1 MANYHLDSVT
11 ISFSL
16 LVQEI
21 SIEDSTDFLH
31 YFLVLSLFVFFDT
44 LEHASHKPE
53 VKVRVLHE
61 VHELDM
67 LKDISFLLE
76 KIGIR
81 NHKVHLLFCKNR
93 HNFVRKIHR
102 G

>member
-1 MANYHLDSVT
+1 MANYHLDSVA

-21 SIEDSTDFLH
+21 SIEDSTDFLK

-53 VKVRVLHE
+53 VKVRVLHD

-67 LKDISFLLE
+67 LKDISFLLD
-76 KIGIR
+76 KIDFRDHR
-81 NHKVHLLFCKNR
+81 NKFSFLTD
-93 HNFVRKIHR
+93 
-102 G
+102 

>member
-1 MANYHLDSVT
+1 MANYHLDSVA

-44 LEHASHKPE
+44 LEHTSHKPE

-67 LKDISFLLE
+67 LKDISFLLG
-76 KIGIR
+76 KIG
-81 NHKVHLLFCKNR
+81 F
-93 HNFVRKIHR
+93 
-102 G
+102 

>member
-11 ISFSL
+11 ISSSL
-16 LVQEI
+16 LVQKI
-21 SIEDSTDFLH
+21 SIKDSTDFLK
-31 YFLVLSLFVFFDT
+31 YFLVLSLFVFFNT

-53 VKVRVLHE
+53 IEVRVLHN

-67 LKDISFLLE
+67 LEDISFLLE
-76 KIGIR
+76 KIGFR
-81 NHKVHLLFCKNR
+81 NHKVHLLFCRNR

>member
-11 ISFSL
+11 ISSSL

-21 SIEDSTDFLH
+21 SIKDSTSFLQ

-53 VKVRVLHE
+53 VKVRVLHD

-67 LKDISFLLE
+67 LKDISFLLIKLTSEIIRFTYCFTEIVIILFE
-76 KIGIR
+76 KFI
-81 NHKVHLLFCKNR
+81 
-93 HNFVRKIHR
+93 
-102 G
+102 